1 MQLLESFPL
10 AVSEE
15 SDSDMS
21 GHVEGEVIFKVPLF
35 HPCSQKFW
43 SLFSEESLLQEVEQ
57 GLQRLEED

>member
-1 MQLLESFPL
+1 MSLVQLWESFPL
-10 AVSEE
+10 AEW
-15 SDSDMS
+15 DSDMS